1 MIFRNRVEAGR
12 LLAGEVVTRLPG
24 LRDEKPIVLG
34 IPRGGVL
41 VAREVATALR
51 APLDVFVARKL
62 GAPDQ
67 EELGIGAVAFG
78 GTRVLDE
85 HAIRSLG
92 VSQEYID
99 AVTQR
104 ELAELQRRMARFR
117 GDREDPHLEN
127 RAVILVDDGLATGV
141 TAHAALIA
149 LRAKNPALLVFA
161 APVCSREGS
170 MLLSA
175 DADEVI
181 CVSLP
186 DRFYGVGTW
195 YEDFDQTSDEEVIS
209 ALAESSWPAS

>member
-1 MIFRNRVEAGR
+1 MEAGR
-12 LLAGEVVTRLPG
+12 LLASDVMARLPT
-24 LRDEKPIVLG
+24 LRDEDPIVLG
-34 IPRGGVL
+34 IPRGGVP
-41 VAREVATALR
+41 VACEVAMALR

-67 EELGIGAVAFG
+67 EELGIGAVASG

-104 ELAELQRRMARFR
+104 ELAELERRTARFR
-117 GDREDPHLEN
+117 GDREGPYLQN

-149 LRAKNPALLVFA
+149 LRAKNPSRLVFA
-161 APVCSREGS
+161 APVCSREGCA
-170 MLLSA
+170 LLSA
-175 DADEVI
+175 DADAVI
-181 CVSLP
+181 CVSVP

-195 YEDFDQTSDEEVIS
+195 YEDFEQTSDEEVIF
-209 ALAESSWPAS
+209 ALAQRQA